1 MKELQYDLNYIRYN
15 IYSMM
20 SSNPIGGGNFGK
32 VFKLSPRNN
41 GIYYAIKKIVVKGNI
56 KHIKREMGIL
66 DRINNR
72 NIIKIYDHFDINE
85 NEYYLVLEYVP
96 NGTLDDKI
104 NNQRKSKTPFQEIEI
119 IRIFKQIINGIIY
132 LHDLNIVQRD
142 IKPDNILFDEFDN
155 VKLTDFGYSVLLIY

>member
-1 MKELQYDLNYIRYN
+1 MLCIKNKCIFYGVKFKTIKRTGNRFYLKTTTSSDYVYIIPN
-15 IYSMM
+15 
-20 SSNPIGGGNFGK
+20 
-32 VFKLSPRNN
+32 
-41 GIYYAIKKIVVKGNI
+41 KIVIKGNI

-132 LHDLNIVQRD
+132 LHDLNIV
-142 IKPDNILFDEFDN
+142 
-155 VKLTDFGYSVLLIY
+155 

>member
-1 MKELQYDLNYIRYN
+1 
-15 IYSMM
+15 
-20 SSNPIGGGNFGK
+20 
-32 VFKLSPRNN
+32 
-41 GIYYAIKKIVVKGNI
+41 
-56 KHIKREMGIL
+56 MGIL